1 MKTLITVEVFFGYL
15 MNNIELELTWIY
27 TYVVDKLKISK
38 RIGRLKHETIRYVHR
53 EFKRKK

>member
-1 MKTLITVEVFFGYL
+1 MKTLITVEVFSGYL

-27 TYVVDKLKISK
+27 TYVVDKLEISK
-38 RIGRLKHETIRYVHR
+38 RIGRLKNETIRYVHR